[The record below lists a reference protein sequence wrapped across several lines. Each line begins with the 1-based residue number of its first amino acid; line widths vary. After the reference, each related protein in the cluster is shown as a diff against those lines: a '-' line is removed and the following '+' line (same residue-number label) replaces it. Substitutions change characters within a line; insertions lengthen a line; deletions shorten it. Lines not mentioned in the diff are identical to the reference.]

1 VKSAVLVRVRNN
13 ANKLIPLLPVL
24 GFSVACLW
32 LFLLHPESFELM
44 WKGRTFQLFFVWL
57 ILLELILGWES
68 LQNNRVEKVFS
79 RRSVF
84 LIITLL
90 LPTIYVVA
98 SSYFG
103 LNAVIADSARQSGIY
118 WWTDMPIAVEY
129 LVFAGLFCLLSVV
142 IYGAKGLKNYSIPIL
157 FSALIGAVFVIDN
170 VYPFDQFTPFQFLV
184 PATTSLAANTLN
196 FMGYHTTLDLSRGN
210 FPALGV
216 TDPSNPLKTVAF
228 GVAWPCAGIESL
240 LIYTVTI
247 LLFLKRMPIA
257 WQARI
262 GYFALGAAVTYIINV
277 LRIVSIFVFALNGGD
292 ATLFHSTYGPLYPI
306 AWIASYPLII
316 IGSQSIWRKLANRK
330 SEHAFEK
337 VEKWAHTQTFNVDVR
352 KPQQPQPSPV

>member
-1 VKSAVLVRVRNN
+1 MRSTILVRVRNN
-13 ANKLIPLLPVL
+13 ASKLIPLLPLL
-24 GFSVACLW
+24 GFSIACLL
-32 LFLLHPESFELM
+32 LFLFHPESFELM

-68 LQNNRVEKVFS
+68 LQNNRVDKPFS
-79 RRSVF
+79 KRSVF
-84 LIITLL
+84 LTIAFL

-98 SSYFG
+98 SSSFG

-118 WWTDMPIAVEY
+118 WWMDMPVAVEY
-129 LVFAGLFCLLSVV
+129 LVFAGLFCLLSVT

-157 FSALIGAVFVIDN
+157 FSALMGAVFVIDN

-184 PATTSLAANTLN
+184 PATTTLAANALN
-196 FMGYHTTLDLSRGN
+196 FMGYNTTLDLSRGN
-210 FPALGV
+210 LPQLGV

-262 GYFALGAAVTYIINV
+262 GYFAVGAAVTYFINI

-292 ATLFHSTYGPLYPI
+292 VNFFHSTYGPLYPI

-316 IGSQSIWRKLANRK
+316 IGSQSLWRKLTNRK
-330 SEHAFEK
+330 SEPAFEK
-337 VEKWAHTQTFNVDVR
+337 IEELGTHTNSKR
-352 KPQQPQPSPV
+352 RC

>member
-1 VKSAVLVRVRNN
+1 MRSAILLRVRNN
-13 ANKLIPLLPVL
+13 ANKLVPLLPLL
-24 GFSVACLW
+24 GFSVACLL

-68 LQNNRVEKVFS
+68 LQNNRMDKLFS

-84 LIITLL
+84 LIIAFL
-90 LPTIYVVA
+90 LPAVYVVA

-103 LNAVIADSARQSGIY
+103 LNAFIADSARQSGIY
-118 WWTDMPIAVEY
+118 WWMEMPIAVEY

-142 IYGAKGLKNYSIPIL
+142 IYGVKGLKNYSIPIL

-184 PATTSLAANTLN
+184 PATTTLAANTLN
-196 FMGYHTTLDLSRGN
+196 FMGYTTTLDLSRGN
-210 FPALGV
+210 FPQLAV

-247 LLFLKRMPIA
+247 LLFLKRMSIA

-262 GYFALGAAVTYIINV
+262 GYFAVGAAVTYFINI

-316 IGSQSIWRKLANRK
+316 IGSQSIWRKLTNRK
-330 SEHAFEK
+330 SEHPFEK
-337 VEKWAHTQTFNVDVR
+337 LEELGTNANF
-352 KPQQPQPSPV
+352 